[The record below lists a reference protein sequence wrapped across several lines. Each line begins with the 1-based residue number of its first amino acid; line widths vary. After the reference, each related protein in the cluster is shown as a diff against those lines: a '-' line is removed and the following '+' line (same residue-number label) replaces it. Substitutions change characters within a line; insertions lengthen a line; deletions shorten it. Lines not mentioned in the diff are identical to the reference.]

1 MRKSDRTANYGE
13 GMAYEDLPPKTRK
26 GGKDIKTMS
35 KSTNQASDK
44 PAKKY
49 AKTRGEHYKDIV
61 IAILVTGII
70 AFIAGAIFANNNNAQ
85 IVKAVQAVTPTA
97 EAQAVKNRGGGAN
110 D

>member
-1 MRKSDRTANYGE
+1 MSSLESYALHF
-13 GMAYEDLPPKTRK
+13 EDLPPKTRK
-26 GGKDIKTMS
+26 GGKDIKPMS

-70 AFIAGAIFANNNNAQ
+70 AFIGGVVFANGNNAK
-85 IVKAVQAVTPTA
+85 IDAAVKAVQPVAQA
-97 EAQAVKNRGGGAN
+97 EAKK
-110 D
+110 